1 MTALPSWPDHLLTLE
16 EFAELPEDNTRRY
29 ELQEGILIVTPRPVS
44 PHQRV
49 MRRLLVELEVKLPEE
64 WEPLGEFEVI
74 TGHRVPNSV
83 RVPDVVVVPTEA
95 VEDGV
100 PRVEGADVLLA
111 VEIISPGSHLT
122 DTVTKP
128 HEYASVGIQHYWVI
142 DLEPPIS
149 LTAFHLAGEFGYQE
163 APAVTG
169 TFTTA
174 EPFPL
179 TIDLPALL
187 TRRGRTE
194 RTEDQ

>member
-16 EFAELPEDNTRRY
+16 EFAALPEDNTRRY

-44 PHQRV
+44 LHQRA
-49 MRRLLVELEVKLPEE
+49 MYHLRNSLDNQLPVE
-64 WEPLGEFEVI
+64 WEPLAEFEVI
-74 TGHRVPNSV
+74 TGHRLPNSV

-95 VEDGV
+95 VDDNV
-100 PRVEGADVLLA
+100 PRVEGAEVLLA
-111 VEIISPGSHLT
+111 VEIISPGSHMT

-128 HEYASVGIQHYWVI
+128 AEYANVGIRHYWVI

-149 LTAFHLAGEFGYQE
+149 LTAYHLAGEFGYQE

-169 TFTTA
+169 TFTTS

-179 TIDLPALL
+179 TIDLPAL
-187 TRRGRTE
+187 TARSGRTE
-194 RTEDQ
+194 RTVEQ